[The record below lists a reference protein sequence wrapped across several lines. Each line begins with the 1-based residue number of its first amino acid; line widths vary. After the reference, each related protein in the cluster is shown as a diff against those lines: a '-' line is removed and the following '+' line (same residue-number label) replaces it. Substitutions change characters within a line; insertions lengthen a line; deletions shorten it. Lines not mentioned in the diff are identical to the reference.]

1 MEIKNTKWYAITSIS
16 AIIIGLII
24 VNWAM
29 GEELDRNATSINNL
43 KMLVSETDS
52 QRLDA
57 IASMAEAKRWAE
69 ASAMKVVELEKRL
82 ATKPY
87 PPKPGPAPVTNPE
100 MESTLVR
107 FGLADGLMVL
117 DTGKT
122 QLAHQDSIKVYEW
135 ASQALRV
142 APLEDRLDAQ
152 GALVDGLKVQV
163 GALQEGARVSD
174 KALSVTT
181 KQLILTQQEAAELA
195 AAMNRTNKPTVL
207 SMKEIVEWV
216 RQAVQG
222 RVYDTDNEIRK
233 AMKEGG
239 ALWTEERFLIK
250 GRLQHAALN
259 EAAIKDL
266 RRAGH
271 ELTNQCGLGRA
282 HRQSNPSVQRVPV
295 LRPKDAPQEQRG
307 RQVLPPRPSSAPAVP
322 PSPLH
327 G

>member
-69 ASAMKVVELEKRL
+69 ASAVKVVELEKRL

-107 FGLADGLMVL
+107 FGLAEGLLVL

-122 QLAHQDSIKVYEW
+122 QLAHQDSVKVYEW

-163 GALQEGARVSD
+163 GALQEGAKFSD
-174 KALSVTT
+174 KALSKTT
-181 KQLILTQQEAAELA
+181 DQLVLTQKEANELA
-195 AAMNRTNKPTVL
+195 KRVTLTEK
-207 SMKEIVEWV
+207 KGKVEK
-216 RQAVQG
+216 
-222 RVYDTDNEIRK
+222 I
-233 AMKEGG
+233 
-239 ALWTEERFLIK
+239 LW
-250 GRLQHAALN
+250 GVA
-259 EAAIKDL
+259 
-266 RRAGH
+266 
-271 ELTNQCGLGRA
+271 GLGVGYLTGKA
-282 HRQSNPSVQRVPV
+282 
-295 LRPKDAPQEQRG
+295 LK
-307 RQVLPPRPSSAPAVP
+307 
-322 PSPLH
+322 
-327 G
+327 